1 MTFNISDHTC
11 NHDFIISPV
20 ILPLG
25 PKNLLPH
32 KFLHTNLKTVLFI
45 TVKKLELV
53 LNKYNSVYYAMK
65 YYLKWKTKNKGKQTM
80 YYKKWT
86 LKILYQLEE
95 VRWKAYYYM
104 ELLKIICPE
113 WAEPWRQKYVSN
125 CLRLREKRYL
135 LSTANVCAFS
145 G

>member
-25 PKNLLPH
+25 LENLLPH

-53 LNKYNSVYYAMK
+53 MNKYNSVYYAMK
-65 YYLKWKTKNKGKQTM
+65 YYLK
-80 YYKKWT
+80 
-86 LKILYQLEE
+86 
-95 VRWKAYYYM
+95 
-104 ELLKIICPE
+104 
-113 WAEPWRQKYVSN
+113 
-125 CLRLREKRYL
+125 
-135 LSTANVCAFS
+135 
-145 G
+145 